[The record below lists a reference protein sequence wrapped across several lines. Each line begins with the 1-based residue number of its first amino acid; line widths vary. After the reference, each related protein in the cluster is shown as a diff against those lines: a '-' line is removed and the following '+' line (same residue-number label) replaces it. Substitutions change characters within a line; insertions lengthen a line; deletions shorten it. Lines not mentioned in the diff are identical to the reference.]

1 MTDIPVVMATEVS
14 YTSGNYMKEPLI
26 KPDMERS
33 IYNDNSS
40 SNYNYNNN
48 DDDDDDCCALLCC
61 CCYCLFCMDSR

>member
-14 YTSGNYMKEPLI
+14 YTSGNYMKQPLI

-33 IYNDNSS
+33 IYNN
-40 SNYNYNNN
+40 NNYNNN